1 MGNLFLLAIYGTF
14 VLLVAIQAW
23 LGLGLST
30 FGYRLESI
38 IGAVL
43 FIGAIFGAV
52 LLSARRWHDMNQTG
66 ALAILMLV
74 PGVNLICFILQLV
87 IAGTPGPNKY
97 GVLPS
102 SAHSL
107 KDIFGIMR

>member
-1 MGNLFLLAIYGTF
+1 MGNLFLLVIYDASF
-14 VLLVAIQAW
+14 FLVAILAW

-43 FIGAIFGAV
+43 FIGASFGAV
-52 LLSARRWHDMNQTG
+52 LLSARRWHDINLTG

-102 SAHSL
+102 SAYSL